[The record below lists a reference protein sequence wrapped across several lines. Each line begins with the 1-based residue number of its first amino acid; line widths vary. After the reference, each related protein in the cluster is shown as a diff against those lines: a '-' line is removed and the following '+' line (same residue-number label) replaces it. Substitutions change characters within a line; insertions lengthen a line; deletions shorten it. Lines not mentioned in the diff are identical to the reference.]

1 MPPNVRLNACCN
13 VNLDEK
19 LKAIRTAL
27 DDPKV
32 ATVLSVVD
40 VLLVAYLIY
49 RLLSMIR
56 GTRAWRILG
65 GVVIFVFA
73 LWLSSVLKLNTL
85 HWLLDKATLLAPVA
99 LVILL
104 LPELRQALEGFGKL
118 GKFTERLSGV
128 ELHTQAKSIEEI
140 VAAVTEM
147 AAARVGA
154 LIVLERVGSLDEVIG
169 NGVRLDARV
178 SAPLLNSIFY
188 MGNPLHDGA
197 AVVRGDHVVAAA
209 CRLPLS
215 ESSKIDS
222 MLHMRHRAAVGVTE
236 SVDCMA
242 IVVSEERGVI
252 SLATE
257 GRLRRLGSHIELR
270 EILNREFRGVD
281 EHSAQRRPRP
291 QVVKKV
297 RR

>member
-1 MPPNVRLNACCN
+1 
-13 VNLDEK
+13 LDDK
-19 LKAIRTAL
+19 LKALQTF
-27 DDPKV
+27 
-32 ATVLSVVD
+32 LSEPPIGNIVFAID

-65 GVVIFVFA
+65 GIVIFVLA
-73 LWLSSVLKLNTL
+73 LYVSNLLRLKTLN
-85 HWLLDKATLLAPVA
+85 WLLDKATLLGPVA

-118 GKFTERLSGV
+118 GKFTEKLSGV
-128 ELHTQAKSIEEI
+128 DVHAEAKSIEEL

-154 LIVLERVGSLDEVIG
+154 IIVLERVGNLDEVIS
-169 NGVRLDARV
+169 NGVRLDARI

-188 MGNPLHDGA
+188 LGNPLHDGA

-215 ESSKIDS
+215 ESSRLDS
-222 MLHMRHRAAVGVTE
+222 TLHMRHRAAVGVTE
-236 SVDCMA
+236 AMDCMA

-252 SLATE
+252 SVATE

-270 EILNREFRGVD
+270 EILNREFRGV
-281 EHSAQRRPRP
+281 ETGHESRRSKAAVSR
-291 QVVKKV
+291 KGRK
-297 RR
+297 